1 MAGQT
6 RRQSAGL
13 KGATM
18 ASLLNKRQVRE
29 YALHRARFRVHKFT
43 RVGGGFYVKCEA
55 HLRDF
60 IDKEIHRLP
69 SKGKTIQ

>member
-1 MAGQT
+1 M
-6 RRQSAGL
+6 

-29 YALHRARFRVHKFT
+29 YALHRARFRAHKFT
-43 RVGGGFYVKCEA
+43 RVGKGFYVKCEA

-60 IDKEIHRLP
+60 ITKEIHRLP